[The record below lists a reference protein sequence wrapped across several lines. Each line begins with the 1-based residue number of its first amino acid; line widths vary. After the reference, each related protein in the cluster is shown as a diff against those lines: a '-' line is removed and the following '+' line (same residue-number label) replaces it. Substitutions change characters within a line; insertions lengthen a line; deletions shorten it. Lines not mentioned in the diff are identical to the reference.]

1 MKLIALFIVA
11 MMLAA
16 CAPRATSNAKNSVDP
31 AKESKSQDKVKQDST
46 ANLKDRSESNL
57 TAVVQEN
64 MPKRLNAIYNNYL
77 TQRPGFEGEIEARI
91 VLLADGNVE
100 KVEIANATTD
110 YPEFEKAIADDLTQ
124 WKYDSGDYYKCT
136 LKVPMKFLNENDNVQ
151 MKIED
156 GLTVLKGRSSKKITE
171 VFKLNTQT
179 NSKKIYNEFLKKR
192 PRFKGKIVVRI
203 TVIPSGDVEKVE
215 IVSATTDYPEFEKA
229 IVDDLMQWK
238 YDSGNY
244 LNCTFTIPLTFWE
257 D

>member
-1 MKLIALFIVA
+1 MKLIALFIVST
-11 MMLAA
+11 MLAA
-16 CAPRATSNAKNSVDP
+16 CAPRATSNTQNSVDP
-31 AKESKSQDKVKQDST
+31 TKENGAQGST
-46 ANLKDRSESNL
+46 FTLKDRSESNL
-57 TAVVQEN
+57 TAVFQEN
-64 MPKRLNAIYNNYL
+64 MPKRLNAVYNNYL

-110 YPEFEKAIADDLTQ
+110 YSEFEKAIADDLTQ

-151 MKIED
+151 VKIEN
-156 GLTVLKGRSSKKITE
+156 GLTVLKGRSSRKITE
-171 VFKLNTQT
+171 VFKQNTQT

-244 LNCTFTIPLTFWE
+244 VDCTFTIPLTFWE

>member
-1 MKLIALFIVA
+1 MKLIVLFIVA
-11 MMLAA
+11 AMLAA
-16 CAPRATSNAKNSVDP
+16 CAPMATSTA
-31 AKESKSQDKVKQDST
+31 QDKVKQDST
-46 ANLKDRSESNL
+46 ANLKDRSESDL
-57 TAVVQEN
+57 TAVFQEN
-64 MPKRLNAIYNNYL
+64 MPKRLNAVYNNYL

-151 MKIED
+151 VKIED
-156 GLTVLKGRSSKKITE
+156 GLTVLKGRSVK
-171 VFKLNTQT
+171 KLNEILEQNSQT
-179 NSKKIYNEFLKKR
+179 HSLKIYNEFLKKR

-238 YDSGNY
+238 YDSGDY
-244 LNCTFTIPLTFWE
+244 LQCIFTVPLTFS
-257 D
+257 DD